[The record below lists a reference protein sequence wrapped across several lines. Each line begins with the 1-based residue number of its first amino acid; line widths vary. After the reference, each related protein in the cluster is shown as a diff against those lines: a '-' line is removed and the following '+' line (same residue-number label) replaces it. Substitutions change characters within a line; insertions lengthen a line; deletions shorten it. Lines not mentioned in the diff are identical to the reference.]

1 MKRDF
6 AALTHQTYDLLV
18 CGGGI
23 YGAWTAYDAALR
35 GLKVAIIEQGD
46 WASGTSSASSKLIHG
61 GLRYLETYD
70 FKLVSKSLK
79 ERELLLKNAPHRVWP
94 LQFGVPI
101 YASQRNQRISRFTL
115 KLGLM
120 IYDWLAGKLP
130 TKMRHRYLNAEQS
143 VHQLPY
149 LCHDAL
155 TGSFIY
161 SDAQTDDA
169 RLVLELIA
177 GALDAGAN
185 CVNYCQLTQFQQAN
199 ESTHEV
205 FLKDLLTGEQQTIR
219 AKQIVFTTGQWLVN
233 DEKSQ
238 SWCRLAKGIHLIM
251 PAITEDNAL
260 LLTAKSDGRVFF
272 LIPWYGKS
280 LLGTTDTDFHDD
292 VKHVTV
298 EVSDTRYLLDA
309 VNDYLQTPWGEQ
321 DIIGK
326 FAGLRV
332 FKQDEQSS
340 THKTP
345 IAPSSVS
352 RDWELKSISKSI
364 HYSIGGK
371 ITSARQDAA
380 SIVDEVCQQL
390 KNPRSCATQRLFPWA
405 PHEDFEI
412 WLRQMQSNAS
422 ELGIDAESAQ
432 WLLRRHGTRT
442 TDIFQRIE
450 QQPQLVHRITP
461 SVPLIYADL
470 IHCAQF
476 EMVMHLDDLLRRRM
490 PLLILTKL
498 SRATL
503 EQIARSVSDILQW
516 DSDRITK
523 EMDRCCDYE

>member
-1 MKRDF
+1 MKRNF
-6 AALTHQTYDLLV
+6 AALSQQTFDLLV

-35 GLKVAIIEQGD
+35 GLKVALIDQGD
-46 WASGTSSASSKLIHG
+46 WASATSSASSKLIHG

-79 ERELLLKNAPHRVWP
+79 ERTFLLENAPHRVWP

-101 YASQRNQRISRFTL
+101 YASQRNQRINRFTL

-130 TKMRHRYLNAEQS
+130 AEMRHRYLDSEQS
-143 VHQLPY
+143 ATYFPY
-149 LCHDAL
+149 LRHDAL

-185 CVNYCQLTQFQQAN
+185 CINYCQLTELQQ
-199 ESTHEV
+199 ESETAHRI
-205 FLKDLLTGEQQTIR
+205 FLKDQWTGQEQSIE

-233 DEKSQ
+233 DENSQ
-238 SWCRLAKGIHLIM
+238 PWCRLAKGIHLIL
-251 PAITEDNAL
+251 PAVAGNKAL

-280 LLGTTDTDFHDD
+280 LLGTTDTDFHGD
-292 VKHVTV
+292 VTHVTV
-298 EVSDTRYLLDA
+298 DSSDTRYLLDA
-309 VNDYLQTPWGEQ
+309 VNDYLQVPWREQ
-321 DIIGK
+321 DIIGQ

-332 FKQDEQSS
+332 FKQDQQSNADKIQS
-340 THKTP
+340 
-345 IAPSSVS
+345 APSSVS
-352 RDWELKSISKSI
+352 RDWELKSVSKSI

-380 SIVDEVCQQL
+380 VIVDEICQQL
-390 KNPRSCATQRLFPWA
+390 EHPQSCATQRRFPWA
-405 PHEDFEI
+405 PHENSEA
-412 WLRQMQSNAS
+412 WLQHMQSTA
-422 ELGIDAESAQ
+422 EKLGIDAESAQ

-442 TDIFQRIE
+442 TDIFQQIE
-450 QQPQLVHRITP
+450 KQPQLAHRIVPT
-461 SVPLIYADL
+461 VPLIQADL
-470 IHCAQF
+470 MHCAES

-490 PLLILTKL
+490 PLLILVKL
-498 SRATL
+498 HRDDI
-503 EQIARSVSDILQW
+503 EQIARSVADILQW
-516 DSDRITK
+516 DDNRIAAET
-523 EMDRCCDYE
+523 DRCCNHE

>member
-6 AALTHQTYDLLV
+6 AALTQQTFDLLI

-35 GLKVAIIEQGD
+35 GLKVALIDQGD
-46 WASGTSSASSKLIHG
+46 WASATSSTSSKLIHG

-79 ERELLLKNAPHRVWP
+79 ERTFLLQNSPHRVWP

-101 YASQRNQRISRFTL
+101 YASQRNQRINHFTL

-130 TKMRHRYLNAEQS
+130 TEMRHRYLNIEQS
-143 VHQLPY
+143 TTHFPY
-149 LCHDAL
+149 LRHDAL
-155 TGSFIY
+155 VGSFIY

-185 CVNYCQLTQFQQAN
+185 CVNYCQLIQQQ
-199 ESTHEV
+199 ESDTIHRV
-205 FLKDLLTGEQQTIR
+205 LLKDQLTNQQQSIN
-219 AKQIVFTTGQWLVN
+219 AKQIVFTTGQWLIN
-233 DEKSQ
+233 DENSH

-251 PAITEDNAL
+251 PAVAGNKAL

-292 VKHVTV
+292 VEHVTV
-298 EVSDTRYLLDA
+298 EANDTRYLLDA
-309 VNDYLQTPWGEQ
+309 VNDYLQTPWHEK

-332 FKQDEQSS
+332 FKQDKQSNANKAQS
-340 THKTP
+340 
-345 IAPSSVS
+345 APSSVS
-352 RDWELKSISKSI
+352 RDWELKSISRSI

-371 ITSARQDAA
+371 ITSARQDATV
-380 SIVDEVCQQL
+380 IVDTICKQL
-390 KNPRSCATQRLFPWA
+390 EHPRSTATQRPLLWA
-405 PHEDFEI
+405 PYENFDA
-412 WLRQMQSNAS
+412 WLQQMQSMA
-422 ELGIDAESAQ
+422 EKLGIDAESAQ

-442 TDIFQRIE
+442 SEIFQRIE
-450 QQPQLVHRITP
+450 KQPQLTRRIVQT
-461 SVPLIYADL
+461 VPLIQADL
-470 IHCAQF
+470 IHCAES
-476 EMVMHLDDLLRRRM
+476 EMVTHLDDLLRRRM
-490 PLLILTKL
+490 PLLILAKL
-498 SRATL
+498 HRDEL
-503 EQIARSVSDILQW
+503 EQMARSVADILQW
-516 DSDRITK
+516 DDSRIAEETN
-523 EMDRCCDYE
+523 RCCNDE